1 MGEITSPPRNSLGDR
16 AGPVRAFDGYPYLIV
31 LVMRQLLHIP
41 GLPKTLGSLGAY
53 RELGATQARAN
64 RLPSGVVLGPKRALL
79 YRPEGGERFC
89 DDIPNAA
96 CVTTGR
102 LRLSRSFLVNDEQME
117 RIEMLG
123 KFIHGQAFRG
133 FMLGDLTKG
142 GQPATRWEAW
152 AFRGTQKNGAPRG
165 LRSCETCGDWRG
177 RCLDPDPRWK
187 GLVMT
192 VACRC
197 AND

>member
-16 AGPVRAFDGYPYLIV
+16 AGPVRAFDGYPYLI
-31 LVMRQLLHIP
+31 
-41 GLPKTLGSLGAY
+41 
-53 RELGATQARAN
+53 
-64 RLPSGVVLGPKRALL
+64 VLGPKRALL

-123 KFIHGQAFRG
+123 KFIDGQAFRG

-142 GQPATRWEAW
+142 GQ
-152 AFRGTQKNGAPRG
+152 
-165 LRSCETCGDWRG
+165 
-177 RCLDPDPRWK
+177 
-187 GLVMT
+187 
-192 VACRC
+192 
-197 AND
+197 